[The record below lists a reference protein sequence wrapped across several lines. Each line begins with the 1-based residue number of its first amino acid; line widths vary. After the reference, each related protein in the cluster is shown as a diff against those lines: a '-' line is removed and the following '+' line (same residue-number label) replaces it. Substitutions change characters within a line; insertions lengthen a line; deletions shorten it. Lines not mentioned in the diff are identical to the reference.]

1 MLDTILYI
9 ICIGV
14 SGFALDR
21 FIVKHKYGKFV
32 SFVLANMLMLFLS
45 MCVFALTD
53 LLSNGAWDKGME
65 AALWLVLFSAVFFI
79 GSAVYAATAKTE
91 VVQLAEGGVRPK
103 SSNRVLYIIIGV
115 VVLLYLPFFV
125 LSLMF

>member
-9 ICIGV
+9 VSMVI

-21 FIVKHKYGKFV
+21 FIVKYKYGKFV

-45 MCVFALTD
+45 MCVFALAD
-53 LLSNGAWDKGME
+53 FLSNGAWDKGME
-65 AALWLVLFSAVFFI
+65 AALWLVLFSGVFFI
-79 GSAVYAATAKTE
+79 CSAVYAATAKTE
-91 VVQLAEGGVRPK
+91 VVQVTEGGVRPK
-103 SSNRVLYIIIGV
+103 SSNRVLYIIMGV
-115 VVLLYLPFFV
+115 VILLYLPFLI